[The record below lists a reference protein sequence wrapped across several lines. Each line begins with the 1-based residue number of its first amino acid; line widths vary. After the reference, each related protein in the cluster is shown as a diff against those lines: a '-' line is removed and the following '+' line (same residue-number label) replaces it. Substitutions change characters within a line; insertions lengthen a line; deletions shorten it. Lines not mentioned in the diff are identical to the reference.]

1 MLVTLRGQMV
11 DNIITPKNMQIW
23 KLFHMNIDIK
33 NIQMVT
39 SYLTQTMTYNFI
51 KSIR

>member
-1 MLVTLRGQMV
+1 MLVTLRDQMV

-23 KLFHMNIDIK
+23 KLFLMNIDIK

-39 SYLTQTMTYNFI
+39 SYLTQNMTYNFI

>member
-1 MLVTLRGQMV
+1 MLVTLRDQMV

-39 SYLTQTMTYNFI
+39 SFLT
-51 KSIR
+51 

>member
-11 DNIITPKNMQIW
+11 DNIITPKNIKIW

-39 SYLTQTMTYNFI
+39 SYLT
-51 KSIR
+51 

>member
-1 MLVTLRGQMV
+1 MLVTLRDQMV
-11 DNIITPKNMQIW
+11 DNIIIPKNMQIW

-39 SYLTQTMTYNFI
+39 SYTSYVGMDPHHWI
-51 KSIR
+51 